1 MMNTLVEDA
10 TCLLTN
16 ILERISELL
25 WTEAVFNIYRFAIV
39 NKILFLFIPQ
49 Y

>member
-16 ILERISELL
+16 SELH

>member
-10 TCLLTN
+10 TCLLKN
-16 ILERISELL
+16 ILERIPELH
-25 WTEAVFNIYRFAIV
+25 WSEAVSNIYRFAIV
-39 NKILFLFIPQ
+39 NKILLLFIPQ

>member
-1 MMNTLVEDA
+1 MMNTLVDA

-16 ILERISELL
+16 ILERISELH